1 MGQNDALAQSNRATP
16 HHPSLDRHPEKSN
29 SQENPELNEADPV
42 PYTLGQ
48 AAKATGKQKSTIL
61 EAVRKGRI
69 SAAKDDLGRYQI
81 DPAELHRVYSPI
93 VQTEREETPPILY
106 KTELLEEKIRHLERE
121 IARLE
126 RQEADL
132 REDRDHWRRQAT
144 ALLTS
149 SQQEAKPAPRHRW
162 LGWLVRSRRIA

>member
-1 MGQNDALAQSNRATP
+1 M
-16 HHPSLDRHPEKSN
+16 
-29 SQENPELNEADPV
+29 

-61 EAVRKGRI
+61 EAIRNGRI

-81 DPAELHRVYSPI
+81 DPAELHRVYPPI
-93 VQTEREETPPILY
+93 VQTERDETPINPS
-106 KTELLEEKIRHLERE
+106 KTELLEEKIKFLERE

-132 REDRDHWRRQAT
+132 REDRDHWRKQAT
-144 ALLTS
+144 ALLS
-149 SQQEAKPAPRHRW
+149 DQRANLEPPRMGLWQRW
-162 LGWLVRSRRIA
+162 FGRR